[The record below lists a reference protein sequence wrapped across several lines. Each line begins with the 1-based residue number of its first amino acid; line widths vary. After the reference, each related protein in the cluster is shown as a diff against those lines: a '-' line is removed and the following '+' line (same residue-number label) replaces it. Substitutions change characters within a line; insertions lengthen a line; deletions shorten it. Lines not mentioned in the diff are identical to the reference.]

1 MSAYSITQVSEQTD
15 LSPHTLRYYE
25 KSGLLPDIPKNSSGR
40 RSYREVDLRVIK
52 FIKALRGTGMRIN
65 QIKEYG
71 DLYLQGAKKTK
82 ERKALLEQHREKI
95 LTEIKT
101 QKKYLKIIEAK
112 IETIF

>member
-40 RSYREVDLRVIK
+40 RSYREVDLKVIK
-52 FIKALRGTGMRIN
+52 FIKALRGTGMQIN

-71 DLYLQGAKKTK
+71 NLYLQGEKKAK
-82 ERKALLEQHREKI
+82 ERKRLLEEHREKI
-95 LTEIKT
+95 LFEIKR
-101 QKKYLKIIEAK
+101 QKKFLKIIEAK